1 MLEEALNW
9 LSSTTSRGFAFP
21 TICSRNDSAFQCTF
35 SVGNT
40 LNRPDPFWLVLSVDE
55 GNSLLF
61 VQSIPTKQNSDLI
74 CILPVLQV
82 HHDVSAKR
90 TKKKELAF
98 AKSQPTGTKLCRSQ
112 CKEGQSGV
120 QFQLAFF
127 VKVLAFRVWLINM
140 WREIPPLS
148 SESRTHT
155 QHGSEYRAL
164 QSVF

>member
-21 TICSRNDSAFQCTF
+21 TICSRNDSASQCTF

-90 TKKKELAF
+90 TKKKGARVCKEPACRDEVVQ
-98 AKSQPTGTKLCRSQ
+98 KSVQRGTKWRSIPIGLFR
-112 CKEGQSGV
+112 EGPCLPG
-120 QFQLAFF
+120 LA
-127 VKVLAFRVWLINM
+127 N
-140 WREIPPLS
+140 
-148 SESRTHT
+148 
-155 QHGSEYRAL
+155 
-164 QSVF
+164 

>member
-1 MLEEALNW
+1 MTLLFSALFQW
-9 LSSTTSRGFAFP
+9 GILST
-21 TICSRNDSAFQCTF
+21 D
-35 SVGNT
+35 
-40 LNRPDPFWLVLSVDE
+40 RPDPSWLVLSVDE

-74 CILPVLQV
+74 CIRPVLQV
-82 HHDVSAKR
+82 HHDVTVKMGGGL
-90 TKKKELAF
+90 LAF
-98 AKSQPTGTKLCRSQ
+98 AKSQPAGTKLCRSQ

-148 SESRTHT
+148 SEPRTHGT
-155 QHGSEYRAL
+155 EVSTEHFK
-164 QSVF
+164 VCVDT